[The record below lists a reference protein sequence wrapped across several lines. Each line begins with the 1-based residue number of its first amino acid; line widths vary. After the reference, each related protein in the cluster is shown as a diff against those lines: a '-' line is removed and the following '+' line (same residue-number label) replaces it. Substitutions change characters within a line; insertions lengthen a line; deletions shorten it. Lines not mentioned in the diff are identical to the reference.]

1 MKKSF
6 YSFIFYRLL
15 GWKTRLE
22 VPNYDKCVICAAPH
36 TSNWDLF
43 IGKLFYG
50 SLGRKACFMM
60 KKEWFFFPLG
70 IFFKAIGGIPVNR
83 DKRTSMVDQMAER
96 FANSTQF
103 HLAITP
109 EGTRKAN
116 PEWKKGFYYIAL
128 KAQVPIILIGVDYP
142 SKTISN
148 ILPISRLEMYNKL
161 LSRTP
166 TMDSLR
172 ISLLQTDIIWENK
185 TENLRRVHE
194 KLQSL
199 CGKTDILV
207 LPEMFSTGFSMSPAA
222 LAEPVTGET
231 ITTLQQ
237 WSKQYQMAIT
247 GSFIA
252 SDSDP
257 ASVQHYYNRGF
268 FLTPEGESHFYD
280 KRHLFRIGMEG
291 EQYTAGNQRPIITYK
306 GWHILLLICYDLRFP
321 VWSRNVDNEYDLL
334 IYVASWPS
342 SRRNAFSSAI
352 LSRADTACRKFPRT
366 DSRFC

>member
-1 MKKSF
+1 
-6 YSFIFYRLL
+6 
-15 GWKTRLE
+15 
-22 VPNYDKCVICAAPH
+22 
-36 TSNWDLF
+36 
-43 IGKLFYG
+43 
-50 SLGRKACFMM
+50 
-60 KKEWFFFPLG
+60 
-70 IFFKAIGGIPVNR
+70 
-83 DKRTSMVDQMAER
+83 
-96 FANSTQF
+96 
-103 HLAITP
+103 
-109 EGTRKAN
+109 
-116 PEWKKGFYYIAL
+116 
-128 KAQVPIILIGVDYP
+128 
-142 SKTISN
+142 
-148 ILPISRLEMYNKL
+148 
-161 LSRTP
+161 
-166 TMDSLR
+166 MDSLR

-185 TENLRRVHE
+185 TENLRRIHE

-252 SDSDP
+252 SDSAP

-321 VWSRNVDNEYDLL
+321 VWSRNIDNEYDLL

-342 SRRNAFSSAI
+342 SRRSVWDI
-352 LSRADTACRKFPRT
+352 LLQARAQENLCYTCGVNRIGTDGNGLIYNGGSILYSPKGEALASVPNEKESIATATLSFNQLQNFRKKFPVWQDADRFSIFS
-366 DSRFC
+366 DNNSR